1 MNDIPFRARK
11 RGAPLAAEQHVHHNL
26 MKKCQFNLVPGALR
40 LPSFVT
46 KLAVVIMPRYDLK
59 YPLQY
64 PFLRMTL
71 RSSPHAVPLEILTAC
86 PRHARIVARAGEC
99 GDAD

>member
-1 MNDIPFRARK
+1 MAPLHIPFRARQ

-71 RSSPHAVPLEILTAC
+71 RFAPRCTGAERRVRC
-86 PRHARIVARAGEC
+86 PRKT
-99 GDAD
+99 